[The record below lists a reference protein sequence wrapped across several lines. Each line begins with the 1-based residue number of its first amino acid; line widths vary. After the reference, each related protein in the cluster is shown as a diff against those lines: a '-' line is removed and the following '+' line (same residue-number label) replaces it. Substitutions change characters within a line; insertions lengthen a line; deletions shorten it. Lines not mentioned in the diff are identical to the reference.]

1 MMTLRFTSALLLAAF
16 AVLPSVTQS
25 HPLKDTGAAREQQW
39 LFREALGEG
48 TQMPTAVFLSWDYS
62 SVILTATCDLKSSE
76 LVVRN
81 PLQADDKLPELFT
94 IKIASQAGIVSLRTV
109 RHDRVLEGR
118 TKITRDVVAVLHY
131 MLGRLSLYGD
141 WFRCAVERPLSIT
154 KLPNR
159 TFRTRQHCGR

>member
-1 MMTLRFTSALLLAAF
+1 MMNLRFTSALLLAAF

-25 HPLKDTGAAREQQW
+25 HPLKDTATAREQQW

-62 SVILTATCDLKSSE
+62 RVILTATCDLKSTE

-81 PLQADDKLPELFT
+81 HLQADDKLPELFT

-118 TKITRDVVAVLHY
+118 TKITSDVVAVLSA
-131 MLGRLSLYGD
+131 RGD
-141 WFRCAVERPLSIT
+141 LEID
-154 KLPNR
+154 LPNEMGEPIYVGQAEPLR
-159 TFRTRQHCGR
+159 RLVQMCR

>member
-1 MMTLRFTSALLLAAF
+1 MTLRFTSALLLAAF

-25 HPLKDTGAAREQQW
+25 HPLKDTAAAREQQW
-39 LFREALGEG
+39 LFRETLAEG

-94 IKIASQAGIVSLRTV
+94 IKIASQAGVVSLRTV

-118 TKITRDVVAVLHY
+118 TKITRDVVAVLNAK
-131 MLGRLSLYGD
+131 GD
-141 WFRCAVERPLSIT
+141 LEID
-154 KLPNR
+154 LPNEMGEPIHVGQAEPLR
-159 TFRTRQHCGR
+159 RLVQMCR